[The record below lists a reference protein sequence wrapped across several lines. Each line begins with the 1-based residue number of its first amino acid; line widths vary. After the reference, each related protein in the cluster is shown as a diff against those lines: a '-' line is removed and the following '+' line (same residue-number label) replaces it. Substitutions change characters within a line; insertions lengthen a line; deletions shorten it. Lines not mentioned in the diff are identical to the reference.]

1 MKKYWTGV
9 FGQVRAQQKRFVR
22 DKMSLFFTFLFPL
35 IFLLV
40 FGSIFNNQSTSFD
53 IAIINNSQTEFAKGF
68 VKGAKDNAKDSILK
82 IKDVKDMDEAREKL
96 KRSELNGII
105 ELPSDFG
112 KVKGE
117 GKDARP
123 TGTINVLYAKGSE
136 QTGSALTAVMNQIA
150 NEINKHLG
158 QPEAPLKAAG
168 KAVGDE
174 QLKSFDYTFTGL
186 LGFSLM
192 SMGIFGLANQMP
204 AEKQRGSYRRL
215 RAAPF
220 TSGQLIISMAIH
232 YVIISLLS
240 LTFDDGP
247 GPYTA
252 HLLDILDQYSAK
264 ATFFLIGSKVS
275 GQASVVRNIQ
285 ARGHQL
291 GNHSWSHPELPKL
304 SVDQIAGE
312 IDRTNEAIRQATGV
326 KPNILRP
333 PYGAANGV
341 VLEQLRARGMS
352 SILWSVDTR
361 DWADR
366 NSQIVCSRAVAG
378 ARPGAVILMHDIH
391 QTSVNAVPCILSSLK
406 QQGYSFVT
414 IQWLN

>member
-9 FGQVRAQQKRFVR
+9 FGQVRAQQKRFIR

-68 VKGAKDNAKDSILK
+68 VKSAKDNAKDSILK
-82 IKDVKDMDEAREKL
+82 IKDVKDMDEAREKM

-117 GKDARP
+117 GRDARP

-186 LGFSLM
+186 LAFSLM

-232 YVIISLLS
+232 YTIISLLS
-240 LTFDDGP
+240 LIMMIVVGM
-247 GPYTA
+247 
-252 HLLDILDQYSAK
+252 LLFQFNMRGDWGIFVLMAVL
-264 ATFFLIGSKVS
+264 AAFMMVGLGLLIGGWAKNENQSAPLTNLISFPMMFLS
-275 GQASVVRNIQ
+275 GAFFP
-285 ARGHQL
+285 L
-291 GNHSWSHPELPKL
+291 YMFPEW
-304 SVDQIAGE
+304 
-312 IDRTNEAIRQATGV
+312 
-326 KPNILRP
+326 LR
-333 PYGAANGV
+333 GAAQFIPMTPITDGFRLIMTEHASFIE
-341 VLEQLRARGMS
+341 VLP
-352 SILWSVDTR
+352 
-361 DWADR
+361 
-366 NSQIVCSRAVAG
+366 QIGAVA
-378 ARPGAVILMHDIH
+378 AWTLAIYVVAIKLFR
-391 QTSVNAVPCILSSLK
+391 
-406 QQGYSFVT
+406 
-414 IQWLN
+414 WE

>member
-9 FGQVRAQQKRFVR
+9 FGQVCAQQKRFIR

-53 IAIINNSQTEFAKGF
+53 IAIINNSQTEFAKSF

-117 GKDARP
+117 GRDARP

-150 NEINKHLG
+150 NEINNHLG

-186 LGFSLM
+186 LAFSLM

-232 YVIISLLS
+232 YIIISLLS
-240 LTFDDGP
+240 LTMMVVVGM
-247 GPYTA
+247 
-252 HLLDILDQYSAK
+252 LLFHFNMRGDWLLFSLMSVVSAMMMVGLGL
-264 ATFFLIGSKVS
+264 LIGGWAKNENQSAPLSNLISFPMMFLS
-275 GQASVVRNIQ
+275 GAFFPAFLFPEWLRGVTQFIPMTPVVDGFRLIMTEQASLVEV
-285 ARGHQL
+285 
-291 GNHSWSHPELPKL
+291 LP
-304 SVDQIAGE
+304 QIG
-312 IDRTNEAIRQATGV
+312 
-326 KPNILRP
+326 
-333 PYGAANGV
+333 
-341 VLEQLRARGMS
+341 
-352 SILWSVDTR
+352 
-361 DWADR
+361 
-366 NSQIVCSRAVAG
+366 AVA
-378 ARPGAVILMHDIH
+378 AWVVVIYIVAIKL
-391 QTSVNAVPCILSSLK
+391 
-406 QQGYSFVT
+406 FR
-414 IQWLN
+414 WE

>member
-53 IAIINNSQTEFAKGF
+53 IAIINNSQTEFAKSF

-82 IKDVKDMDEAREKL
+82 IKDVKDMNEAHEKM

-112 KVKGE
+112 EVKGE

-136 QTGSALTAVMNQIA
+136 QTGSALTAVMSQIA
-150 NEINKHLG
+150 NEINKAMG

-174 QLKSFDYTFTGL
+174 QLKEFDYTFTGL

-232 YVIISLLS
+232 YIIISLLS
-240 LTFDDGP
+240 LTMMVIVGM
-247 GPYTA
+247 
-252 HLLDILDQYSAK
+252 LLFHFNMRGDWLLLSLMSVISAMMMVGLGL
-264 ATFFLIGSKVS
+264 LIGGWAKNENQSAPLSNLISFPMMFLS
-275 GQASVVRNIQ
+275 GAFFPAFLFPEWLRGVTQFIPMTPVVDGFRLIMTEQASLIEV
-285 ARGHQL
+285 
-291 GNHSWSHPELPKL
+291 LP
-304 SVDQIAGE
+304 QIG
-312 IDRTNEAIRQATGV
+312 
-326 KPNILRP
+326 
-333 PYGAANGV
+333 
-341 VLEQLRARGMS
+341 
-352 SILWSVDTR
+352 
-361 DWADR
+361 
-366 NSQIVCSRAVAG
+366 AVA
-378 ARPGAVILMHDIH
+378 AWTLVIYIAAIKL
-391 QTSVNAVPCILSSLK
+391 
-406 QQGYSFVT
+406 FR
-414 IQWLN
+414 WE

>member
-9 FGQVRAQQKRFVR
+9 FGQVRAQQKRFIR

-53 IAIINNSQTEFAKGF
+53 IAIINNSQTEFAKSF

-105 ELPSDFG
+105 ELPSDF
-112 KVKGE
+112 
-117 GKDARP
+117 
-123 TGTINVLYAKGSE
+123 GTINVLYAKGSE

-186 LGFSLM
+186 LAFSLM

-240 LTFDDGP
+240 LTMMVVVGM
-247 GPYTA
+247 
-252 HLLDILDQYSAK
+252 LLFHFNMRGDWLLFSLMSVISAMMMVGLGL
-264 ATFFLIGSKVS
+264 LIGGWAKNENQSAPLSNLISFPMMFLS
-275 GQASVVRNIQ
+275 GAFFPAFLFPEWLRGVTQFIPMTPVVDGFRLIMTEQASLIEV
-285 ARGHQL
+285 
-291 GNHSWSHPELPKL
+291 LP
-304 SVDQIAGE
+304 QIG
-312 IDRTNEAIRQATGV
+312 
-326 KPNILRP
+326 
-333 PYGAANGV
+333 
-341 VLEQLRARGMS
+341 
-352 SILWSVDTR
+352 
-361 DWADR
+361 
-366 NSQIVCSRAVAG
+366 AVA
-378 ARPGAVILMHDIH
+378 AWVVVIYIAAIKL
-391 QTSVNAVPCILSSLK
+391 
-406 QQGYSFVT
+406 FR
-414 IQWLN
+414 WE

>member
-9 FGQVRAQQKRFVR
+9 FGQVRAQQKRFIR

-53 IAIINNSQTEFAKGF
+53 IAIINNSQTEFAKNF
-68 VKGAKDNAKDSILK
+68 IKGAKDNAKDSILK

-117 GKDARP
+117 
-123 TGTINVLYAKGSE
+123 AKGSE

-150 NEINKHLG
+150 NKINMHMG

-174 QLKSFDYTFTGL
+174 QLKAFDYTFTGL
-186 LGFSLM
+186 LAFSLM
-192 SMGIFGLANQMP
+192 SMGVFGLANQMP

-232 YVIISLLS
+232 YTIISLLS
-240 LTFDDGP
+240 LIMMIVVGT
-247 GPYTA
+247 
-252 HLLDILDQYSAK
+252 LLFHFNMRGDWLLFSLMSVISAMMMVGLGL
-264 ATFFLIGSKVS
+264 LIGGWAKNENQSAPLSNLISFPMMFLS
-275 GQASVVRNIQ
+275 GAFFPAFLFPEWLRGVTQFIPMTPVVDGFRLIMTEQASLIEVLPQIGTVAAWVVVIYI
-285 ARGHQL
+285 AAI
-291 GNHSWSHPELPKL
+291 KL
-304 SVDQIAGE
+304 FRWE
-312 IDRTNEAIRQATGV
+312 
-326 KPNILRP
+326 
-333 PYGAANGV
+333 
-341 VLEQLRARGMS
+341 
-352 SILWSVDTR
+352 
-361 DWADR
+361 
-366 NSQIVCSRAVAG
+366 
-378 ARPGAVILMHDIH
+378 
-391 QTSVNAVPCILSSLK
+391 
-406 QQGYSFVT
+406 
-414 IQWLN
+414 

>member
-9 FGQVRAQQKRFVR
+9 FGQVRAQQKRFIR

-53 IAIINNSQTEFAKGF
+53 IAIINNSQTEFAKSF
-68 VKGAKDNAKDSILK
+68 VAGAKGNAKDSILK
-82 IKDVKDMDEAREKL
+82 IKEVKDMSEARKKL
-96 KRSELNGII
+96 KHSELNGII

-117 GKDARP
+117 GKDAKP

-136 QTGSALTAVMNQIA
+136 QTGSALTAVMNQITD
-150 NEINKHLG
+150 EMNKHLG

-192 SMGIFGLANQMP
+192 SMGVFGLANQMP

-232 YVIISLLS
+232 YIIISLLS
-240 LTFDDGP
+240 LGMMVVVGMLVFKFNMRGDW
-247 GPYTA
+247 
-252 HLLDILDQYSAK
+252 LLFSLMSLISAMLMVGLGL
-264 ATFFLIGSKVS
+264 LIGGWARNENQSSPLVNLVS
-275 GQASVVRNIQ
+275 FPMMFLSGAFFPAFLFPEWLRSVTQFIPMTPVVDGFRLIMTEH
-285 ARGHQL
+285 AGL
-291 GNHSWSHPELPKL
+291 IEVLPQIGTIAAWILVVYIAAIKL
-304 SVDQIAGE
+304 FRWE
-312 IDRTNEAIRQATGV
+312 
-326 KPNILRP
+326 
-333 PYGAANGV
+333 
-341 VLEQLRARGMS
+341 
-352 SILWSVDTR
+352 
-361 DWADR
+361 
-366 NSQIVCSRAVAG
+366 
-378 ARPGAVILMHDIH
+378 
-391 QTSVNAVPCILSSLK
+391 
-406 QQGYSFVT
+406 
-414 IQWLN
+414 